1 MHTVTPDHRAGEPHH
16 RFAPRTGQRVLAP
29 VEPELAP
36 SHQVEILYR
45 LSDPALSELGL
56 EEFLDELLL
65 RVRDA
70 LEVDTVA
77 ILLYDPDA
85 HELVARA
92 AKGIEEEVE
101 AGVRLPLGHGF
112 AGRIAAERVPIFI
125 ADVDHADILN
135 PILREKGIQ
144 SLLGIPL
151 IVEGQLIGVL
161 HVGSLHP
168 RTFDQRDLA
177 VLQVAAA
184 RAAPGIERARLSS
197 ALEREHRVA
206 MVLQRSLL
214 PKRLVDV
221 VGVRTAAR
229 YLPATDEVGGDWY
242 DVFELGRG
250 RLGVAIGDVV
260 GHGVRAAALM
270 GQLRTALHAYAM
282 QDYGPARTLELV
294 DRFVQAMPDYAMATA
309 SYAVLEPD
317 TGEVQIASAGHLP
330 PVVVDREGGHV
341 VEISPS
347 APLGAF
353 SYGRVQE
360 HEMSLRPGATLVLY
374 TDGLVERPGI
384 PLTDSI
390 EQLVRVV
397 RGSRSVEA
405 LVRTAVERMVPTRVL
420 RDDVAIVAIQN
431 SEISDEL
438 RLQLRADPKVLA
450 EIRHVLRR
458 WLRHQGADDS
468 QTLEITLAVSEA
480 CTNAIEHAYSPAPA
494 EFSLTATA
502 HEGLLTFVVTDAGR
516 WRPPR
521 GQDRGRGLK
530 IIRAAMDDVEVNSS
544 DTGTEIVMQR
554 RIAR

>member
-1 MHTVTPDHRAGEPHH
+1 MSLENPRHHAPRAGQ
-16 RFAPRTGQRVLAP
+16 TVLAP
-29 VEPELAP
+29 VAAALAP
-36 SHQVEILYR
+36 AHQVEAFAR

-65 RVRDA
+65 RVREA

-77 ILLYDPDA
+77 ILLLDPA
-85 HELVARA
+85 NQQLVARA

-101 AGVRLPLGHGF
+101 QGVRIPVGQGF
-112 AGRIAAERVPIFI
+112 AGRIAAERVAVFI

-151 IVEGQLIGVL
+151 IVEGELIGVL
-161 HVGSLHP
+161 HVGSLVP
-168 RTFDQRDLA
+168 RNFGERDLA
-177 VLQVAAA
+177 VLQAAAA
-184 RAAPGIERARLSS
+184 RAAPGIERARLVSE
-197 ALEREHRVA
+197 LEREHQVA

-221 VGVRTAAR
+221 IGVSTAAR
-229 YLPATDEVGGDWY
+229 YLPASDEVGGDWY
-242 DVFELGRG
+242 DVFELARG

-309 SYAVLEPD
+309 AYAVLEPD

-330 PVVVDREGGHV
+330 PVVVGPDGGRV
-341 VEISPS
+341 VEITPS

-360 HEMSLRPGATLVLY
+360 HEMVLAPGETLVFY
-374 TDGLVERPGI
+374 TDGLVERPGT

-390 EQLVRVV
+390 DTLLEVV
-397 RGSRSVEA
+397 KGAASVDDLCRRA
-405 LVRTAVERMVPTRVL
+405 IDRLIPVGNL

-431 SEISDEL
+431 SEIDDEL
-438 RLQLRADPKVLA
+438 DLHLPADPDILA
-450 EIRHVLRR
+450 EIRLVLRR
-458 WLRHQGADDS
+458 WLRHHGADDS
-468 QTLEITLAVSEA
+468 QTMEVTLAVSEA

-494 EFSLTATA
+494 EFTLRATA
-502 HEGLLTFVVTDAGR
+502 DEGQMTFVVTDAGR
-516 WRPPR
+516 WRAPR
-521 GQDRGRGLK
+521 GQDRGRGLT

-544 DTGTEIVMQR
+544 ETGTEIVMRR
-554 RIAR
+554 RIAP